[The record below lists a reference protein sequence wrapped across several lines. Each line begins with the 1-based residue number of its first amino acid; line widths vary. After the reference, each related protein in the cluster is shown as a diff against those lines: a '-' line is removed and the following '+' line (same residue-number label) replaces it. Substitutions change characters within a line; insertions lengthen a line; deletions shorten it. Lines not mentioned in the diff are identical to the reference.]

1 MSILTGLFPPSSGT
15 AYIAGYDIRTD
26 IDKVREGLGI
36 CPQHN
41 VLFDKLT
48 VQEHLWFC
56 AKLRR
61 MKDDDARQR
70 IAAGIKDV
78 GLVDKTD
85 VPASSLSG
93 GQKRKLSVAMAF
105 LCGKHTV
112 ILDEP
117 TAGMDPSARR
127 STWDLLLRY
136 KKHMTILLCSHHL
149 DEADL
154 LSDHICILAHGK
166 LQCCGSSLFLKR
178 AYEASYVLS
187 LEVDRSKGVEAAE
200 LLGAVKG
207 HVDNATLADDVGQE
221 VSINLPASRTAA
233 FGPLLRD
240 LEERRE
246 RLGLLSSGMSAT
258 TLEDVFLKVA
268 EAAEYA
274 EDGESGREP
283 STNGISHFEQDRQD
297 GDELELI
304 ASRSAEGDRPVV
316 NDGGLDAPVSADGS
330 YTGTLLTG
338 GSVAADKP
346 WDGGGE
352 GVLLYSGTQ
361 FYFLNPLLHRFALVE
376 TAVQSGCAEAYAQ
389 RTARWKGLP
398 FSDCASSRL
407 HLLRNGGSHIVSTA
421 IR

>member
-15 AYIAGYDIRTD
+15 AYVAGYDIRTD
-26 IDKVREGLGI
+26 IGKVREGLGI

-41 VLFDKLT
+41 VLFEKLT
-48 VQEHLWFC
+48 VREHLWFC

-61 MKDDDARQR
+61 MSDADARER
-70 IAAGIKDV
+70 IATGIKDV
-78 GLVDKTD
+78 GLLEKTD

-127 STWDLLLRY
+127 ATWDLLLRY
-136 KKHMTILLCSHHL
+136 KKNTTILLCSHHL

-154 LSDHICILAHGK
+154 LSDNICILAHGK

-187 LEVDRSKGVEAAE
+187 LEVDRARSAPAE
-200 LLGAVKG
+200 KLLAIVRK
-207 HVDNATLADDVGQE
+207 HVAKARLADDVGQE
-221 VSINLPASRTAA
+221 VSITLPASSTAA

-240 LEERRE
+240 LQAKSAE
-246 RLGLLSSGMSAT
+246 LGVLSSGMSAT

-274 EDGESGREP
+274 EDERPSGDAGA
-283 STNGISHFEQDRQD
+283 SGAVAD
-297 GDELELI
+297 GDQVELLERGAL
-304 ASRSAEGDRPVV
+304 SVGDG
-316 NDGGLDAPVSADGS
+316 DQSTADALGAKVSSDGS

-338 GSVAADKP
+338 EGRGGKARMLNTSAIVVLRFDKFTMCPLVAFPRLSVAAAAVQ
-346 WDGGGE
+346 GGGAKE
-352 GVLLYSGTQ
+352 D
-361 FYFLNPLLHRFALVE
+361 P
-376 TAVQSGCAEAYAQ
+376 
-389 RTARWKGLP
+389 
-398 FSDCASSRL
+398 
-407 HLLRNGGSHIVSTA
+407 
-421 IR
+421 